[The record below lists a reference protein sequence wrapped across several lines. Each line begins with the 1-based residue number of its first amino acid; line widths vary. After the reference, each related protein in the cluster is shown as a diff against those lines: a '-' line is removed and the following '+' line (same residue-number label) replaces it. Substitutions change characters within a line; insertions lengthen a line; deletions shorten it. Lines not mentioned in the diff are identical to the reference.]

1 MCTHSPTQLSVF
13 IENPRTL
20 TSSTCVDDQAKLQMQ
35 SPSTIGAAEL
45 EGRHKADQL
54 KTFRKLLELLHEPYC
69 VPQWLHQLT
78 LPPMPFASPSIL
90 ECHVILTF

>member
-20 TSSTCVDDQAKLQMQ
+20 TSSSCVDDQAKLQMQ

-54 KTFRKLLELLHEPYC
+54 KTFRKFLELLHEPV
-69 VPQWLHQLT
+69 VPQETPQSSP
-78 LPPMPFASPSIL
+78 LPDPPTYQSP
-90 ECHVILTF
+90 TR

>member
-20 TSSTCVDDQAKLQMQ
+20 TSSSCVDDQAKLQMQ

-54 KTFRKLLELLHEPYC
+54 KTFRKLLELLHEPV
-69 VPQWLHQLT
+69 VPQEIPQSSP
-78 LPPMPFASPSIL
+78 LPDPPTYQSP
-90 ECHVILTF
+90 TR